1 MFILLHSRWDPYKL
15 CWKQKELF
23 FYWRL
28 CPESQVFLKKK
39 PDRLKWWDFSA
50 LLSHN
55 NYLVGVWSFLG
66 YWRYLPGFIRHEILI
81 NFAGRKKLIF
91 PKDFLLFYKFNFW
104 QVQYWIEDQ
113 LADVFTRFYTSA
125 SWRWRVEPSAT
136 WLDTLKTSL
145 SCTHTH
151 VYYLN
156 PLHPIISLHI
166 LHTALYTFL
175 KVLKRRICLPIKS
188 LLTCWPF
195 PSFSWP

>member
-1 MFILLHSRWDPYKL
+1 MFTLLYSQWDPYKL
-15 CWKQKELF
+15 CWKKKI
-23 FYWRL
+23 
-28 CPESQVFLKKK
+28 VFL
-39 PDRLKWWDFSA
+39 LKIFYFSIC
-50 LLSHN
+50 LTSN
-55 NYLVGVWSFLG
+55 
-66 YWRYLPGFIRHEILI
+66 
-81 NFAGRKKLIF
+81 KL
-91 PKDFLLFYKFNFW
+91 
-104 QVQYWIEDQ
+104 YWIEDQ
-113 LADVFTRFYTSA
+113 LADVSTRFYTSA

-156 PLHPIISLHI
+156 PLDPIISLHI